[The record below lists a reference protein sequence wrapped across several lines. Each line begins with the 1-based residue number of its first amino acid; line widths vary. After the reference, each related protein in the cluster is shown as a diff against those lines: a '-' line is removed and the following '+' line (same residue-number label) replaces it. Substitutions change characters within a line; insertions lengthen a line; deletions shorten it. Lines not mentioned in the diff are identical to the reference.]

1 MSRTFSTNSG
11 SAESLNVSLRCGCRS
26 YRQSRHRQS
35 DGATRLIVKPVEP
48 KPREALAPLTDRV
61 PADPEPICDQPVVA
75 AGCRSQHDPCS
86 QRQRLPGRT
95 PSCQRLE
102 FPPLIRR
109 QYDHRPLSFAILASH
124 CGRSECTEFS

>member
-61 PADPEPICDQPVVA
+61 PADPEPICDQPVV
-75 AGCRSQHDPCS
+75 G
-86 QRQRLPGRT
+86 RLPQ
-95 PSCQRLE
+95 P
-102 FPPLIRR
+102 
-109 QYDHRPLSFAILASH
+109 A
-124 CGRSECTEFS
+124 